1 MAHSLPTPPEQK
13 KKCCRLLYVGVG
25 GCHVAIRYVAIR
37 HVDMQLDMLQL
48 DMLHLR
54 QFPCENTVT
63 VLLLMDQMITVKKT
77 GQKL

>member
-1 MAHSLPTPPEQK
+1 MLVLA
-13 KKCCRLLYVGVG
+13 GVMLQL
-25 GCHVAIRYVAIR
+25 
-37 HVDMQLDMLQL
+37 DMLQLDMLQL

>member
-1 MAHSLPTPPEQK
+1 
-13 KKCCRLLYVGVG
+13 
-25 GCHVAIRYVAIR
+25 
-37 HVDMQLDMLQL
+37 MQLDMLQL